1 MVSLLGRTAGR
12 VQPVITAPPSSNSCS
27 RVPKPATVG
36 LAATAVAAV
45 AIVMAATDRGANAAE
60 AMVIVLI
67 VFPRIASLPTL
78 FARTA
83 ALWVAPVDI
92 RRVPGWTRLIAFR
105 LIFSASTGSI
115 RPEGSP
121 GHCPAHR
128 HGPEHA

>member
-1 MVSLLGRTAGR
+1 MVSLLGRKSVT

-60 AMVIVLI
+60 AIVIVLI

-83 ALWVAPVDI
+83 ALWVAPLDGPWVDTPHC
-92 RRVPGWTRLIAFR
+92 VPADL
-105 LIFSASTGSI
+105 SASTGSI

-121 GHCPAHR
+121 VDIVPPIGTDL
-128 HGPEHA
+128 